1 MIFVRSQVEVGEPN
15 QEAGAISES
24 HDTGHS
30 DSRVMSLAISWSGFV
45 SNKDR
50 FKIQTRCTVRIVD
63 LERTGRYRA
72 DVAFR

>member
-45 SNKDR
+45 SNKDSL
-50 FKIQTRCTVRIVD
+50 IQTRCTVRIVD

>member
-15 QEAGAISES
+15 QEAGAISEP

-45 SNKDR
+45 SNKDSL
-50 FKIQTRCTVRIVD
+50 IQTRCTVRIVV

>member
-15 QEAGAISES
+15 QEAGAISEP

-30 DSRVMSLAISWSGFV
+30 DSRVISLLLFHVKQGV
-45 SNKDR
+45 SK
-50 FKIQTRCTVRIVD
+50 TRCTVYVVRIVD

>member
-15 QEAGAISES
+15 QEAGAISEP

-30 DSRVMSLAISWSGFV
+30 DSRVISLLLFHVKQGV
-45 SNKDR
+45 SKPG
-50 FKIQTRCTVRIVD
+50 VRSASVV